1 MNGDQHPD
9 QLVNQGL
16 QAHLAGDRGSAE
28 GYYRQALEADADNA
42 EALHLLGVLAMDAGR
57 LEEARELVTQSL
69 EAREAYPEAQNT
81 LGSILKEI
89 GDAEGALAAYER
101 AVELVPQFAA
111 AWINLGDLQRRAGDL
126 NAAADALERASASA
140 PGLPAALAVAGAI
153 RLDQANV
160 EEAVSLLRQAVTAD
174 GHLLEARVNLC
185 EALRQADA
193 LNDALT
199 LAGET
204 ASLFPHAAPAWNALG
219 TVRYDRRDY
228 IGALEAYDKA
238 LSLDPENID
247 AGVNRGNALARLH
260 RLNEAADALEKALA
274 QQPGHPTALVNLGGV
289 RQALGDVAGA
299 LKLFDQALA
308 IELDHADGI
317 WNRGLARLLT
327 GDLAGGFADYD
338 VRWRLPEFT
347 QRHADIPLWDG
358 GALDGKTILVH
369 SEQGYGDTLQ
379 FIRYAPLLAEK
390 GATVIVETHGPL
402 VRLLSLVE
410 GVTLVIA
417 RGEEVPTVDLQAP
430 VMSLPHLFETDANSI
445 PAATPYLKLA
455 PDGEID
461 LGDIGDDKPVIGF
474 AWAGRPTHKNDL
486 NRSIPLEDFQ
496 ELVSGSDAQ
505 WVSLQIDDRGDQLSD
520 VDWGA
525 DVLDLRPQIHD
536 FAESAT
542 AIAALDLVITV
553 DTAVAHLAGALGKP
567 VWVLLPFAPDWRW
580 QLERNDSPWYPSA
593 RLFSQPKIGD
603 WDSVMK
609 EVAAALAEFEE
620 ADG

>member
-16 QAHLAGDRGSAE
+16 QAHLVGDRQSAE

-57 LEEARELVTQSL
+57 LEEARKLVTQSL
-69 EAREAYPEAQNT
+69 AVREVYPEAHNT
-81 LGSILKEI
+81 LGSILKEM
-89 GDAEGALAAYER
+89 GDVEGAHAAYGR
-101 AVELVPQFAA
+101 AVELVPEFAEAWTNLADLHRRGGDLAA
-111 AWINLGDLQRRAGDL
+111 AEKATEKAL
-126 NAAADALERASASA
+126 AAS

-153 RLDQANV
+153 RLDQSSLQ
-160 EEAVSLLRQAVTAD
+160 EAAALLRHAVTSD
-174 GHLLEARVNLC
+174 GYSLEARVNLC
-185 EALRQADA
+185 EALRQSGE
-193 LNDALT
+193 LTEALT
-199 LAGET
+199 LTGET

-219 TVRYDRRDY
+219 TVKYDRRDY
-228 IGALEAYDKA
+228 TGALEAYDKA

-308 IELDHADGI
+308 IELNHADGI

-430 VMSLPHLFETDANSI
+430 VMSLPHLFETDSNSI

-542 AIAALDLVITV
+542 ATAALDLVITV

-609 EVAAALAEFEE
+609 EVAAALAEFEK
-620 ADG
+620 ASG